1 MPLFIKHWVINF
13 LINRP
18 QVKVADILS
27 GVPQGTKLRPWLFLL
42 VINDLWSPQVQTWKY
57 IDDTTISE
65 VMPKCSTTNIHDAVD
80 NIQTWSTTDR
90 LQLNVAKYKEL
101 VISFSKTVNNFPSLN
116 IDSGQLEVVMNARI
130 LGLTISNNL
139 KWNDHM
145 ANIIKKANKPLYF
158 IVKMHQSPWTRHYYL
173 LCDLCKTCFGV
184 QLSGFPFCITSLL
197 IRCHRMGSEACSGN
211 HLPQHRLHRQLGP
224 QWNFKAKGQAFK
236 SIWQTIQ
243 WHCYYTQSQPWK
255 SSTRKTHSKI

>member
-1 MPLFIKHWVINF
+1 MDHHILAKKVSFLSMRLFIKHWVINF
-13 LINRP
+13 LINRR
-18 QVKVADILS
+18 QVKLADILS
-27 GVPQGTKLRPWLFLL
+27 CVPQWTKLRPWLFLL
-42 VINDLWSPQVQTWKY
+42 MINDLWSPQVQTWKY

-101 VISFSKTVNNFPSLN
+101 LISFSKTVNNFPSLN
-116 IDSGQLEVVMNARI
+116 IDSGQLKVVMNAKV

-158 IVKMHQSPWTRHYYL
+158 IVKMHQSPRTRHYYL
-173 LCDLCKTCFGV
+173 LCDLCKTCFVV
-184 QLSGFPFCITSLL
+184 QLSGFPLPAFLSDAIEWVQKHALAIIYPNIDYTDSLDLSGILKLRTSV
-197 IRCHRMGSEACSGN
+197 
-211 HLPQHRLHRQLGP
+211 
-224 QWNFKAKGQAFK
+224 
-236 SIWQTIQ
+236 
-243 WHCYYTQSQPWK
+243 
-255 SSTRKTHSKI
+255 

>member
-1 MPLFIKHWVINF
+1 
-13 LINRP
+13 
-18 QVKVADILS
+18 
-27 GVPQGTKLRPWLFLL
+27 
-42 VINDLWSPQVQTWKY
+42 
-57 IDDTTISE
+57 
-65 VMPKCSTTNIHDAVD
+65 MPKCSTTNIHDAVD

-158 IVKMHQSPWTRHYYL
+158 IVKMHQSP
-173 LCDLCKTCFGV
+173 
-184 QLSGFPFCITSLL
+184 
-197 IRCHRMGSEACSGN
+197 
-211 HLPQHRLHRQLGP
+211 
-224 QWNFKAKGQAFK
+224 
-236 SIWQTIQ
+236 
-243 WHCYYTQSQPWK
+243 
-255 SSTRKTHSKI
+255 

>member
-1 MPLFIKHWVINF
+1 MVNSWTEATDRTGSTVRVASFDYYKAFNLMKHHIPAKKVSLLSMPLFIKRWVINF
-13 LINRP
+13 LIRR
-18 QVKVADILS
+18 QVKLADILS

-42 VINDLWSPQVQTWKY
+42 MINDLWSPQVQTWKY

-65 VMPKCSTTNIHDAVD
+65 VMPECSTTNIHDAVD

-101 VISFSKTVNNFPSLN
+101 VISFSKPVNNFPSLN
-116 IDSGQLEVVMNARI
+116 IDSVQLKVVMNARV

-158 IVKMHQSPWTRHYYL
+158 IVKMHQSP
-173 LCDLCKTCFGV
+173 
-184 QLSGFPFCITSLL
+184 
-197 IRCHRMGSEACSGN
+197 
-211 HLPQHRLHRQLGP
+211 
-224 QWNFKAKGQAFK
+224 
-236 SIWQTIQ
+236 
-243 WHCYYTQSQPWK
+243 
-255 SSTRKTHSKI
+255 